1 MPIFRPVATLA
12 LVSVIALT
20 GCGKEPDAKPK
31 PADEGDAALS
41 GALADQIMV
50 DPDLAGQNQA
60 GGAIAVGT
68 GSGALPPDDNS
79 EASIEAAKSEALAMV
94 GGTGKMKDAP
104 KARIVPGNQPPGAEL
119 SAASRAAATSR
130 SGANCASK
138 VSYTMVWADRLPE
151 PFPVYPR
158 GNVQEAAGT
167 DADGCALRVV
177 NYTTPVPLNDVMDFY
192 YTRAQ
197 AAGYKA
203 DRAQQGGDDMLGGSK
218 GSSSYVVYTRKLAT
232 GRTEVD
238 LVTSGQ

>member
-1 MPIFRPVATLA
+1 MPTFGQFSILA
-12 LVSVIALT
+12 LAPAILLAS
-20 GCGKEPDAKPK
+20 CGEGDKPKPK

-50 DPDLAGQNQA
+50 DPDLAGQNQG

-79 EASIEAAKSEALAMV
+79 DASVDAARREALAMV
-94 GGTGKMKDAP
+94 GGTGKMQEAP
-104 KARIVPGNQPPGAEL
+104 KARIVPGDQPPGAEL
-119 SAASRAAATSR
+119 TAASRAAATSH
-130 SGANCASK
+130 SGANCAGK
-138 VSYTMVWADRLPE
+138 VNYTMVWADRLPE
-151 PFPVYPR
+151 AFPVYPR

-177 NYTTPVPLNDVMDFY
+177 NYTTPVPLHEVMNFY
-192 YTRAQ
+192 YTRAR

-203 DRAQQGGDDMLGGSK
+203 DRAQQGKDDMLGGSK
-218 GSSSYVVYTRKLAT
+218 GSSSYVVYTRKLPT

-238 LVTSGQ
+238 LVTNGK